1 MNTGTQM
8 KTHVWNV
15 LNTLV
20 TAVHFTQSSKR
31 YLTGHR
37 IRSLKL
43 LYCKN
48 PTVFTAASP
57 LHLIREGFKAYA
69 EQVHLIQIRRVI
81 VESQLRT
88 QLWSFCLRR
97 ASFFSLLQWSGC
109 FLVLFGIVFVSN
121 VLLCGSGCVI
131 LVTRITMTCA
141 AYLCAPAQTY
151 TSVVQLLVY
160 LLNSSFYLI
169 KTWIH
174 QK

>member
-1 MNTGTQM
+1 MQTNTRTQI

-37 IRSLKL
+37 IQSLKL

-57 LHLIREGFKAYA
+57 LLLIRQGFKAFA
-69 EQVHLIQIRRVI
+69 EQVHLIQIRIRGVTA
-81 VESQLRT
+81 ESQSRT

-97 ASFFSLLQWSGC
+97 ATFFHC
-109 FLVLFGIVFVSN
+109 CIEVDAFRYFLVLFL
-121 VLLCGSGCVI
+121 VLTFCYVGQHASFWYHELQW
-131 LVTRITMTCA
+131 LVLPTSAHLLRRTRHKEQLHL
-141 AYLCAPAQTY
+141 YL
-151 TSVVQLLVY
+151 
-160 LLNSSFYLI
+160 
-169 KTWIH
+169 
-174 QK
+174 